1 MYETGSVQR
10 KEEERCVPACLTL
23 GLGST
28 LGSDLC
34 FRSFLYTPIEKRLFE
49 PRRCVYLVWNN
60 GLERGESRGVLSRV
74 NLVYDPFLCSP
85 PWDRCG
91 CVLYVQSYY
100 IYIVEPARQ

>member
-1 MYETGSVQR
+1 MR
-10 KEEERCVPACLTL
+10 ACLPNV
-23 GLGST
+23 GSRKY
-28 LGSDLC
+28 SRKYLC